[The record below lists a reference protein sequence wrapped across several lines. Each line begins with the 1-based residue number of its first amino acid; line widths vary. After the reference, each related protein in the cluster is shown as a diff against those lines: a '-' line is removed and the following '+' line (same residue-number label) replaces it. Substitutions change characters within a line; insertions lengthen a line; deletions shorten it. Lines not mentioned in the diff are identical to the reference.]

1 MKGNICIVSE
11 TGWAV
16 SNDATLDYTKE
27 VVETPEGRRT
37 VPIRMFEAA
46 NPFST
51 LDEGDNVKV
60 AFQAEDGSN
69 VSYAGVVDKATD
81 SRLKIKVTGQINEY
95 KQLIERVLSWQQ

>member
-16 SNDATLDYTKE
+16 SNDAVLDVHRE
-27 VVETPEGRRT
+27 RIETPEG
-37 VPIRMFEAA
+37 PKMMPYSMFEAA

-51 LDEGDNVKV
+51 IGEGEQVNV
-60 AFQAEDGSN
+60 AFQAEDGNN
-69 VSYAGVVDKATD
+69 VSYAGVVERATD

-95 KQLIERVLSWQQ
+95 KQIIERVLSWQQ